1 MPSRYN
7 VPVTITDE
15 AVLPGPTAS
24 APLALRPASM
34 QDAALI
40 QELYVNTPG
49 YFEIISIP
57 LPVLSETE
65 VELSLALADERRHVE
80 LLTVAAELAPDWPL
94 EDSESGRR
102 IVGLLDYKLDYP
114 NEGDATVNLILIP
127 AQLQSRGL
135 GGQAVALLEQRLQG
149 RCERLLA
156 SIYGQ
161 NSRARNFWVSLGYH
175 FAIDA
180 KPNLDWYAKELAA
193 DAATPSGRQ

>member
-135 GGQAVALLEQRLQG
+135 GG
-149 RCERLLA
+149 
-156 SIYGQ
+156 
-161 NSRARNFWVSLGYH
+161 
-175 FAIDA
+175 
-180 KPNLDWYAKELAA
+180 
-193 DAATPSGRQ
+193 

>member
-1 MPSRYN
+1 MSPARPLAACSNPARLARTFSPSDRVASTLAMPVATPMMVTRLRQGCLSRFRSARRRVRGIGKVYTESPHLRLVPADNCRVRPVNRPRFTRGIMPSRYN

-65 VELSLALADERRHVE
+65 DELSLALADERRHVE
-80 LLTVAAELAPDWPL
+80 PR
-94 EDSESGRR
+94 SE
-102 IVGLLDYKLDYP
+102 
-114 NEGDATVNLILIP
+114 
-127 AQLQSRGL
+127 
-135 GGQAVALLEQRLQG
+135 
-149 RCERLLA
+149 ER
-156 SIYGQ
+156 
-161 NSRARNFWVSLGYH
+161 
-175 FAIDA
+175 
-180 KPNLDWYAKELAA
+180 
-193 DAATPSGRQ
+193 